1 MFYCFFL
8 QGNNIIVCC
17 VRTHRFVRR
26 VDLRETRASRLLI
39 VGCTKFLVYIG
50 TDQTACRTFLSVTFF
65 VRTHTFAR
73 TAPFVWERLE
83 DPRLI
88 VLVVLVAN

>member
-1 MFYCFFL
+1 MFYIFL
-8 QGNNIIVCC
+8 YGNNIIVCC

-50 TDQTACRTFLSVTFF
+50 TDQTACHTFLI
-65 VRTHTFAR
+65 RTHTFAR

-88 VLVVLVAN
+88 VLVILVAN